1 MGLGWLREHLR
12 LDVILHS
19 DDVEVGGDEVI
30 VDQVNTLVLLA
41 PRLVGVRVSVRV
53 RVMVRVPWSSLRRAS
68 LG

>member
-1 MGLGWLREHLR
+1 LGLGWLREHLR

-41 PRLVGVRVSVRV
+41 PRLVGVRVRVRV